1 MIFSVANYILA
12 VKHLDRMARTL
23 GAKRIYALGEEHD
36 REALKCSVGNS
47 VLVVQVMCEGKR
59 MAMRIYM
66 RPNANLRA
74 IYGDSYYPKEL
85 LVSSSCDVFG
95 LADVVLCDWKEGVSL
110 QSKIEELAHKPD
122 KMAALSQM
130 FEEFALSLLGEKWA
144 HGDLKPENIIFS
156 KDGLSLIDFDAMYCE
171 GFGSENCTNIFEGYI
186 AWLGKLLKLDFGNS
200 FKYGIPV
207 IDVIKDHMGVSFA
220 VAAIATI
227 FEFLI
232 ATIFEFLIAIPLGVT
247 AATHQYSVRDYIV
260 TVLVM
265 IGISL
270 PSFFFGQLLKNIFAI
285 QLEWFPASGL
295 IDASKD
301 LSGFALLMDQMW
313 HLFIPIL
320 TVVILSIGGRMRMT
334 RTNMLEVLNSDYIRT
349 ARAKGLK
356 EKVVI
361 YKHAFRNTMIPLVTS
376 LAGLLPGLFSGAIIT
391 EQVFG
396 LPGIGNVAFDAM
408 LVADIPFI
416 MGYNMFLALL
426 SVIGVLL
433 ADLMYAVVDPR
444 VKLG

>member
-1 MIFSVANYILA
+1 MVKYIIKRLA
-12 VKHLDRMARTL
+12 LSIL
-23 GAKRIYALGEEHD
+23 I
-36 REALKCSVGNS
+36 
-47 VLVVQVMCEGKR
+47 
-59 MAMRIYM
+59 
-66 RPNANLRA
+66 
-74 IYGDSYYPKEL
+74 L
-85 LVSSSCDVFG
+85 L
-95 LADVVLCDWKEGVSL
+95 GVSL
-110 QSKIEELAHKPD
+110 
-122 KMAALSQM
+122 
-130 FEEFALSLLGEKWA
+130 
-144 HGDLKPENIIFS
+144 IIY
-156 KDGLSLIDFDAMYCE
+156 SLIRCMPVDFVTQKLASLTTTGNEVTEEQINNMMKLYGLD
-171 GFGSENCTNIFEGYI
+171 TNIFEGYVN
-186 AWLGKLLKLDFGNS
+186 WLGKLVRFDFGNS
-200 FKYGIPV
+200 FKYQIPV
-207 IDVIKDHMGVSFA
+207 TDVIKDSMGVSFTVA
-220 VAAIATI
+220 VV
-227 FEFLI
+227 
-232 ATIFEFLIAIPLGVT
+232 ATIFEFLIAIPLGIT

-270 PSFFFGQLLKNIFAI
+270 PSFFFGQLLKNVFSI
-285 QLEWFPASGL
+285 QLGWFPSSGL

-301 LSGFALLMDQMW
+301 LSGFALLLDQAW

-356 EKVVI
+356 ETVVI
-361 YKHAFRNTMIPLVTS
+361 YKHAFRNTMIPLVTT

-396 LPGIGNVAFDAM
+396 LPGIGNKAFDAM

-433 ADLMYAVVDPR
+433 ADIMYAVVDPR
-444 VKLG
+444 VKLE

>member
-1 MIFSVANYILA
+1 MLKYIVKRLA
-12 VKHLDRMARTL
+12 L
-23 GAKRIYALGEEHD
+23 
-36 REALKCSVGNS
+36 S
-47 VLVVQVMCEGKR
+47 VL
-59 MAMRIYM
+59 I
-66 RPNANLRA
+66 
-74 IYGDSYYPKEL
+74 L
-85 LVSSSCDVFG
+85 L
-95 LADVVLCDWKEGVSL
+95 GVSL
-110 QSKIEELAHKPD
+110 IIYVLIRCMPVDYVTQK
-122 KMAALSQM
+122 LSSITTTGAETSQ
-130 FEEFALSLLGEKWA
+130 EV
-144 HGDLKPENIIFS
+144 I
-156 KDGLSLIDFDAMYCE
+156 DAMMKTY
-171 GFGSENCTNIFEGYI
+171 GLDTGIFEGYLS
-186 AWLGKLLKLDFGNS
+186 WLGKLLKFDFGDS

-220 VAAIATI
+220 VA
-227 FEFLI
+227 LI

-247 AATHQYSVRDYIV
+247 AATHQYSIRDYIV

-301 LSGFALLMDQMW
+301 LSGFSLLLDQAW

-356 EKVVI
+356 EKVVV

-396 LPGIGNVAFDAM
+396 LPGIGNACCRYS
-408 LVADIPFI
+408 LHNGIQ
-416 MGYNMFLALL
+416 Y
-426 SVIGVLL
+426 VLG
-433 ADLMYAVVDPR
+433 AAQRYWRSACRPYVR
-444 VKLG
+444 CG